1 MYLKSLTLKGFK
13 SFPERTR
20 LEFGPGISVVVG
32 PNGSG
37 KSNITDSVLWAFGEQ
52 SSLAVRGSSMQDVI
66 FGGGPGVQ
74 ARSAAEVEL
83 VLDNSDGTVDMP
95 DSEISILRRLERTGD
110 GEYRLG
116 GARCRLVDVI
126 EALSDTGLG
135 KETHSVVSQG
145 RIESIVTSKPRDR
158 RLLLEEAAGLGKHR
172 TRRRRAQLKLE
183 RTQLNV
189 DRALDIEREA
199 RSRLRPLARHAQ
211 AAELHE
217 RLERQT
223 LEARLELA
231 RHSWLTSKIDY
242 DKAQGAARLARAS
255 RLGIEAE
262 LQAVMVTRSNAE
274 RGLAERAEQHDALTD
289 RLYGARSAL
298 ERVQLRAEQMR
309 TLRTAL
315 QQRIAGGEAELET
328 LQAQSRDVTM
338 SAASEAGE
346 SRVDK
351 LERELAQAQAR
362 YRAETSERRAALERE
377 HAARK
382 HDHDTLREQLEQARA
397 LRKRAGSARL
407 GGSWQKSWT
416 DLRQLIVDGLRRAL
430 TLDTDSERE
439 LAAAEVAQAAERIAR
454 TAVERALD
462 EAAGAAGDGARD
474 GDELAELERRA
485 AAAADLERRAGWL
498 VEQHELAAEGG
509 PLAVRCA
516 ALGGELA
523 AERRLLAVAASEHSE
538 RSAQVARVRARN
550 VNDRELAPLVERLIG
565 ALEPAITVI
574 GACIAKLEGE
584 FARDRGAGD
593 EIAARL
599 TACAQQEAEIQG
611 RLRSCG
617 EGVTA
622 AEVASQRSG
631 DRFAEAAAELGEI
644 VGRLQLEPASANPE
658 SAEPLGAAEIEA
670 IELRLARLARRREA
684 LGPVNPLAQ
693 SEYADAQAHVAELA
707 TSREDLEVAL
717 RELRAVIR
725 EADRHI
731 RETFQATFDSVAA
744 NFAEVIKEV
753 FPGGSG
759 RLRLVDE
766 DLGPRPV
773 IGDAAAPETGVPAE
787 QLLGVE
793 IEVTPAGKSARR
805 LSLLSGGEKSMTA
818 LAFLFAVFLAHP
830 APFYVLDE
838 VEAALDDLNLE
849 RFLALLRRCA
859 DRAQFIVMTHQKR
872 TMDAANWLYG
882 VSMGADGVSRV
893 LSRHLGPP
901 EVQSA
906 VSAADDRADSALA
919 EPGASESMPRLAG
932 DGPELEAV
940 GSR

>member
-83 VLDNSDGTVDMP
+83 VLDNADGTVDMP
-95 DSEISILRRLERTGD
+95 DSEISILRRLERSGE

-217 RLERQT
+217 RLERQS

-231 RHSWLTSKIDY
+231 RHSWLASRIEHDQ
-242 DKAQGAARLARAS
+242 AQTAARYARAS
-255 RLGIEAE
+255 RLEIEAE
-262 LQAVMVTRSNAE
+262 LQAAMVTRANVE

-298 ERVQLRAEQMR
+298 ERMQLRADQIR
-309 TLRTAL
+309 TLRAAL
-315 QQRIAGGEAELET
+315 QERITSGEAELAA
-328 LQAQSRDVTM
+328 LQTQSEDDRT
-338 SAASEAGE
+338 SAAATAGE
-346 SRVDK
+346 ARVDE
-351 LERELAQAQAR
+351 LVQELAQAQAR
-362 YRAETSERRAALERE
+362 YEAETSQQADARVRE

-382 HDHDTLREQLEQARA
+382 HEYDTLREELDQARA
-397 LRKRAGSARL
+397 LRGRERAGAARL
-407 GGSWQKSWT
+407 GDSWQRSWT
-416 DLRQLIVDGLRRAL
+416 ELRGLIIDGLRRAL
-430 TLDTDSERE
+430 TLGTDSERE

-454 TAVERALD
+454 AAVERALD
-462 EAAGAAGDGARD
+462 DAAGATGDDARD
-474 GDELAELERRA
+474 GDALAELERRTADA
-485 AAAADLERRAGWL
+485 AELERRARWL
-498 VEQHELAAEGG
+498 VEQHAVAAEGG
-509 PLAVRCA
+509 SLAVRCA

-523 AERRLLAVAASEHSE
+523 AERRLLQVAASEHAE

-550 VNDRELAPLVERLIG
+550 VNDHQLAPLVEHLL
-565 ALEPAITVI
+565 AVLEPAITVT
-574 GACIAKLEGE
+574 GARIAKLEGE

-599 TACAQQEAEIQG
+599 TACAQHEAEIQG
-611 RLRSCG
+611 RLRSSG
-617 EGVTA
+617 EGVTV
-622 AEVASQRSG
+622 AEVALQRTG
-631 DRFAEAAAELGEI
+631 DRFAEAAAELAEI
-644 VGRLQLEPASANPE
+644 VQRLQLGAEAANPE
-658 SAEPLGAAEIEA
+658 SAEPLGAAELEA
-670 IELRLARLARRREA
+670 IELRLARLARRREQ

-725 EADRHI
+725 ETDRHI
-731 RETFQATFDSVAA
+731 RESFQATFDRVAT
-744 NFAEVIKEV
+744 NFAEVIQEV

-759 RLRLVDE
+759 RLRLVEE
-766 DLGPRPV
+766 DLVARAV
-773 IGDAAAPETGVPAE
+773 IGDAVAAESADSGVPVE

-793 IEVTPAGKSARR
+793 I
-805 LSLLSGGEKSMTA
+805 
-818 LAFLFAVFLAHP
+818 
-830 APFYVLDE
+830 
-838 VEAALDDLNLE
+838 
-849 RFLALLRRCA
+849 
-859 DRAQFIVMTHQKR
+859 
-872 TMDAANWLYG
+872 
-882 VSMGADGVSRV
+882 
-893 LSRHLGPP
+893 
-901 EVQSA
+901 
-906 VSAADDRADSALA
+906 
-919 EPGASESMPRLAG
+919 
-932 DGPELEAV
+932 
-940 GSR
+940 